1 MGLPELCNVLL
12 RDAGGVGGADVIPA
26 CAAAIIGGHH
36 SVVALRLVV
45 SNPDNTVPFGVTQ
58 GPHVL
63 LANLHLQIGGAHV
76 VGEVRQHRR
85 KVLFCLPIRRVV
97 LKHHREGLAVAAG
110 RLEINKLVPRRIVRL
125 AVHAAPLHPDD
136 ANAPPLVDLVD
147 EHQRFLTLL
156 AGILEEG
163 VNISR
168 ELTAVGVEDLAQ
180 HLSASSATADADLS
194 WSGDEVGIHKF
205 SSQPIA
211 SPAGV
216 IRKSG
221 VFVFGPVWSRR
232 GSYVTIENMMLTIHR
247 VPEIVLNTGTD
258 YKILAGF
265 ALTALAVLAGS
276 WATAYTF
283 KKTVVSQEEI
293 ATAGAIRSSRQAWI
307 NELRDA
313 CANHV
318 AAVMQISDLRTQRD
332 QWLAEKRVHMTPMAA
347 YQYFENENP
356 HWTGYSSTAVH
367 QARMLRAKVELLLNP
382 DEQETVDLLASL
394 DATYDGAA
402 NDAEDLSDLCEVV
415 VSRAQKIIKAEWR
428 RTKLG
433 K

>member
-1 MGLPELCNVLL
+1 M
-12 RDAGGVGGADVIPA
+12 
-26 CAAAIIGGHH
+26 
-36 SVVALRLVV
+36 
-45 SNPDNTVPFGVTQ
+45 
-58 GPHVL
+58 
-63 LANLHLQIGGAHV
+63 
-76 VGEVRQHRR
+76 
-85 KVLFCLPIRRVV
+85 IR
-97 LKHHREGLAVAAG
+97 
-110 RLEINKLVPRRIVRL
+110 I
-125 AVHAAPLHPDD
+125 
-136 ANAPPLVDLVD
+136 
-147 EHQRFLTLL
+147 
-156 AGILEEG
+156 
-163 VNISR
+163 
-168 ELTAVGVEDLAQ
+168 
-180 HLSASSATADADLS
+180 
-194 WSGDEVGIHKF
+194 
-205 SSQPIA
+205 
-211 SPAGV
+211 
-216 IRKSG
+216 SG
-221 VFVFGPVWSRR
+221 VFVFGPAWSRR

-283 KKTVVSQEEI
+283 KKTVVSQEGI

-332 QWLAEKRVHMTPMAA
+332 QWLTEKRVHMTPLAA

-356 HWTGYSSTAVH
+356 HWAGYSSAAVH

-394 DATYDGAA
+394 DAIYVGAA